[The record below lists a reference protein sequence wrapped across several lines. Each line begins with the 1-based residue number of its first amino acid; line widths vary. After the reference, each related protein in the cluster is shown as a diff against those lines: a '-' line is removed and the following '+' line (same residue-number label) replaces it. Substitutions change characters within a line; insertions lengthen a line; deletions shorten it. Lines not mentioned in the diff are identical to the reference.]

1 MVGRAFM
8 VARGVVCGRVPARF
22 ELDEQ
27 GRGRRKRPNPTSSS
41 TPAPTDAD
49 GLVLRLMPLGRPG
62 SQIVFLTI
70 FHKPYP
76 GTFPCLTNTSSSRY
90 HLLRVSK

>member
-8 VARGVVCGRVPARF
+8 VARGVGCGRVPARF
-22 ELDEQ
+22 E

-70 FHKPYP
+70 FHRSYP
-76 GTFPCLTNTSSSRY
+76 GAFPSLTNTSSSGY
-90 HLLRVSK
+90 HLFRASK